1 MWMYHTF
8 FVILNQSAFFG
19 LILLLVCCLWV
30 DVDDINEGDDYDDE
44 EYSNDHDDHD
54 HDDDNED
61 QVRCLRGGGWRGFP
75 HSWRSCMLQQ
85 GPTLPTF
92 LLL

>member
-1 MWMYHTF
+1 MMIMMITMTMIITMKSRC
-8 FVILNQSAFFG
+8 VACG
-19 LILLLVCCLWV
+19 VEV
-30 DVDDINEGDDYDDE
+30 YDD
-44 EYSNDHDDHD
+44 D
-54 HDDDNED
+54 DDDNYDDDDDDDDDDGDDED